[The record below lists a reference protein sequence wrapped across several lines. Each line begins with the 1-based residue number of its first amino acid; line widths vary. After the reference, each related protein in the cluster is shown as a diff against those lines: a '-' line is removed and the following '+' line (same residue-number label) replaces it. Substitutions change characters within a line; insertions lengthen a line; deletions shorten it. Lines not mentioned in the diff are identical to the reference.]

1 MPIIE
6 DLTISEDIRLIV
18 WEISETIN
26 DLNTE
31 DLLSKYSLKLL
42 NQKKSQIHKKQ
53 FLAVRNILKEL
64 SIQDQDL
71 VYDES
76 GKPFIRNG
84 QNISFSHS
92 DIYAAVI
99 IGKQMVGID
108 IEIRRDRILKIKEK
122 FLEIELNYPGDINS
136 DKALIYWNIKEG
148 IFKTVDNAEIDFRKN
163 ILVLPLDLNN
173 NYIKSWYL
181 NDDQIDSYNSY
192 YKISKNYTLAYVIKE

>member
-6 DLTISEDIRLIV
+6 DLTISDDIRLIV
-18 WEISETIN
+18 WEISESIK
-26 DLNTE
+26 DLKTE
-31 DLLSKYSLKLL
+31 DLLSEDSLKLL
-42 NQKKSQIHKKQ
+42 NQRKSEIHKKQ
-53 FLAVRNILKEL
+53 FLVIRNILKEL
-64 SIQDQDL
+64 SIHDQDL

-76 GKPFIRNG
+76 GKPFITNG

-92 DIYAAVI
+92 DTYAAVI

-122 FLEIELNYPGDINS
+122 FLEIELNYPGDLKS
-136 DKALIYWNIKEG
+136 EKALIYWNIKES
-148 IFKTVDNAEIDFRKN
+148 IFKTVSNAEIDFRKN

-192 YKISKNYTLAYVIKE
+192 YKVSKNYTLAYVIKG

>member
-6 DLTISEDIRLIV
+6 DLTISDDIRLIV
-18 WEISETIN
+18 WEISESIK
-26 DLNTE
+26 DLKTE
-31 DLLSKYSLKLL
+31 DLLSEDSLKLL
-42 NQKKSQIHKKQ
+42 NQRKSEIHKKQ
-53 FLAVRNILKEL
+53 FLTIRNILKKL
-64 SIQDQDL
+64 SIHDQDL
-71 VYDES
+71 VYDEL

-92 DIYAAVI
+92 DMYAAVI

-108 IEIRRDRILKIKEK
+108 IEIRRDRILKVKEK
-122 FLEIELNYPGDINS
+122 FLEIELNYPGDLNS
-136 DKALIYWNIKEG
+136 EKALIYWNIKES
-148 IFKTVDNAEIDFRKN
+148 IFKTVSNAEIDFRKN

-192 YKISKNYTLAYVIKE
+192 YKVSKNYTLAYVIKG

>member
-6 DLTISEDIRLIV
+6 DLTISKDIRLIV

-122 FLEIELNYPGDINS
+122 FLEIELNYPGDLNS
-136 DKALIYWNIKEG
+136 EKALIYWNIKES
-148 IFKTVDNAEIDFRKN
+148 IFKTVDSAEIDFRKN

-192 YKISKNYTLAYVIKE
+192 YKVSKNYTLAYVIKG

>member
-6 DLTISEDIRLIV
+6 DLIISDDIRLIV
-18 WEISETIN
+18 WEISESIK
-26 DLNTE
+26 DLKTE
-31 DLLSKYSLKLL
+31 DLLSEDSLKLL
-42 NQKKSQIHKKQ
+42 NQRKSEIHKKQ
-53 FLAVRNILKEL
+53 FLAIRNILKEL
-64 SIQDQDL
+64 SIHDQDL
-71 VYDES
+71 VYDEL

-92 DIYAAVI
+92 DMYAAVI

-108 IEIRRDRILKIKEK
+108 IEMRRHRILKIKEK
-122 FLEIELNYPGDINS
+122 FLEIELNYPGDLNS
-136 DKALIYWNIKEG
+136 EKALIYWNIKES

-192 YKISKNYTLAYVIKE
+192 YKVSKNYTLAYVIKG

>member
-31 DLLSKYSLKLL
+31 DLLSKDSLKLL

-53 FLAVRNILKEL
+53 FLAIRNILKEL
-64 SIQDQDL
+64 SIQDQDI
-71 VYDES
+71 VYYES
-76 GKPFIRNG
+76 GKPFIRDG

-92 DIYAAVI
+92 DMYAAVI

-108 IEIRRDRILKIKEK
+108 IEIRSDRILKIKEK
-122 FLEIELNYPGDINS
+122 FLETELNYPGDLNT
-136 DKALIYWNIKEG
+136 DKALIYWNIKES
-148 IFKTVDNAEIDFRKN
+148 IFKTVDNSGIDFRKN

-192 YKISKNYTLAYVIKE
+192 YKVSKNYTLAYVIKG

>member
-26 DLNTE
+26 DLKTE
-31 DLLSKYSLKLL
+31 DLLGKDSLKLL
-42 NQKKSQIHKKQ
+42 NQRKSEIHKKQ
-53 FLAVRNILKEL
+53 FFAIRNILKEL
-64 SIQDQDL
+64 SIQDQDV

-92 DIYAAVI
+92 DMYAAVI
-99 IGKQMVGID
+99 IGKQTVGID

-122 FLEIELNYPGDINS
+122 FLEIELNYPGDLNS
-136 DKALIYWNIKEG
+136 EKALIYWNIKES
-148 IFKTVDNAEIDFRKN
+148 IFKTVDSAEIDFRKN

-192 YKISKNYTLAYVIKE
+192 YKVSKNYTLAYVIKA

>member
-122 FLEIELNYPGDINS
+122 FLEIELTQ
-136 DKALIYWNIKEG
+136 
-148 IFKTVDNAEIDFRKN
+148 KT
-163 ILVLPLDLNN
+163 
-173 NYIKSWYL
+173 YYL
-181 NDDQIDSYNSY
+181 SFW
-192 YKISKNYTLAYVIKE
+192 

>member
-18 WEISETIN
+18 WEISESVN
-26 DLNTE
+26 DLKTE
-31 DLLSKYSLKLL
+31 DLLSEDSLKLL
-42 NQKKSQIHKKQ
+42 NQRKSEIHKKQ
-53 FLAVRNILKEL
+53 FLAIRNILKEL
-64 SIQDQDL
+64 SIHDQDL
-71 VYDES
+71 VYDEL

-92 DIYAAVI
+92 DMYAAVI

-108 IEIRRDRILKIKEK
+108 IEIRRDKILKVKEK
-122 FLEIELNYPGDINS
+122 FLEIELNYPGDLNS
-136 DKALIYWNIKEG
+136 EKALIYWNIKES
-148 IFKTVDNAEIDFRKN
+148 IFKTVSDAEIDFRKN

-192 YKISKNYTLAYVIKE
+192 YKVSKNYTLAYVIKG

>member
-18 WEISETIN
+18 WEISESIK
-26 DLNTE
+26 DLKTE
-31 DLLSKYSLKLL
+31 DLLSEDSLKLL

>member
-122 FLEIELNYPGDINS
+122 FLEIELNYPGDLNS
-136 DKALIYWNIKEG
+136 EKALIYWNIKES
-148 IFKTVDNAEIDFRKN
+148 IFKTVDSAEIDFRKN

-192 YKISKNYTLAYVIKE
+192 YKISKNYTLAYVIKG

>member
-26 DLNTE
+26 DLKTE
-31 DLLSKYSLKLL
+31 DLLGKDSLKLL
-42 NQKKSQIHKKQ
+42 NQRKSEIHKKQ
-53 FLAVRNILKEL
+53 FFAIRNILKEL
-64 SIQDQDL
+64 SIQDQDV

-92 DIYAAVI
+92 DMYAAVI
-99 IGKQMVGID
+99 IGKQTVGID

-122 FLEIELNYPGDINS
+122 FLEIELNYPGNLNS
-136 DKALIYWNIKEG
+136 EKALIYWNIKES
-148 IFKTVDNAEIDFRKN
+148 IFKTVGYSGIDFRKN

-192 YKISKNYTLAYVIKE
+192 YKVSKNYTLAYVIKG

>member
-26 DLNTE
+26 DLMTE
-31 DLLSKYSLKLL
+31 VMLSEDSLKLL
-42 NQKKSQIHKKQ
+42 NQRKSEIHKKQ
-53 FLAVRNILKEL
+53 FLAIRNILKEL
-64 SIQDQDL
+64 SIHDQDL

-76 GKPFIRNG
+76 GKPFIRDG

-92 DIYAAVI
+92 EMYAAVI
-99 IGKQMVGID
+99 IGKQTVGID
-108 IEIRRDRILKIKEK
+108 IEIRRDKILKIKEK
-122 FLEIELNYPGDINS
+122 FLEIELNYPGDLNS
-136 DKALIYWNIKEG
+136 EKALIYWNIKES
-148 IFKTVDNAEIDFRKN
+148 IFKTVSDAEIDFRKN

-181 NDDQIDSYNSY
+181 NDDQIDFYNSY
-192 YKISKNYTLAYVIKE
+192 YKISKNYTLAYVIKG

>member
-26 DLNTE
+26 DLQTE
-31 DLLSKYSLKLL
+31 DLLSKDSLKLL
-42 NQKKSQIHKKQ
+42 NERKSEIHKKQ
-53 FLAVRNILKEL
+53 FLAIRNILKEL
-64 SIQDQDL
+64 SIQDQDV

-76 GKPFIRNG
+76 GKPFIRDG

-92 DIYAAVI
+92 DNYAAVI

-108 IEIRRDRILKIKEK
+108 IEIKRDRILKIKEK
-122 FLEIELNYPGDINS
+122 FLGIELNYPGDLNS
-136 DKALIYWNIKEG
+136 EKALIYWNIKES
-148 IFKTVDNAEIDFRKN
+148 IFKTVGNSVIDFRKN
-163 ILVLPLDLNN
+163 ILVLPLNLNN

-181 NDDQIDSYNSY
+181 KDDQIDSYNSY
-192 YKISKNYTLAYVIKE
+192 YKVSKNYTLAYVIKG

>member
-6 DLTISEDIRLIV
+6 DLTISKDIRLIV

-26 DLNTE
+26 DLKTEVMLSE
-31 DLLSKYSLKLL
+31 DLLKLL
-42 NQKKSQIHKKQ
+42 HQRKSEIHKKQ
-53 FLAVRNILKEL
+53 FLAIRNILKEL
-64 SIQDQDL
+64 SIDDQDL
-71 VYDES
+71 LYDES
-76 GKPFIRNG
+76 GKPFIRDS

-92 DIYAAVI
+92 DNYAAVI
-99 IGKQMVGID
+99 IGKQIVGID

-122 FLEIELNYPGDINS
+122 FLGIELNYPGDLNS
-136 DKALIYWNIKEG
+136 DKALIYWNIKES
-148 IFKTVDNAEIDFRKN
+148 IFKTVGNSSIDFRKN

-192 YKISKNYTLAYVIKE
+192 YKISKNYTLAYVIKG

>member
-6 DLTISEDIRLIV
+6 DLTISKDIRLIV

-26 DLNTE
+26 DLKTE
-31 DLLSKYSLKLL
+31 DLLSEDSLKLL
-42 NQKKSQIHKKQ
+42 NQRKSEIHKKQ
-53 FLAVRNILKEL
+53 FLAIRNILKEL
-64 SIQDQDL
+64 SIDDQDL
-71 VYDES
+71 LYDES
-76 GKPFIRNG
+76 GKPFIRDG

-92 DIYAAVI
+92 DNYAAVI

-108 IEIRRDRILKIKEK
+108 IEIKRDKILKIKEK
-122 FLEIELNYPGDINS
+122 FLGIELNYPGDLNA
-136 DKALIYWNIKEG
+136 DKALIYWNIKES
-148 IFKTVDNAEIDFRKN
+148 IFKTVGNSGIDFKKN

-192 YKISKNYTLAYVIKE
+192 YKISKNYTLAYVIKG

>member
-26 DLNTE
+26 DLKTE
-31 DLLSKYSLKLL
+31 DLLGKDSLKLL
-42 NQKKSQIHKKQ
+42 NQRKSEIHKKQ

-122 FLEIELNYPGDINS
+122 FLEIELNYPGDLNS
-136 DKALIYWNIKEG
+136 EKALIYWNIKES
-148 IFKTVDNAEIDFRKN
+148 IFKTVDSAEIDFRKN

-192 YKISKNYTLAYVIKE
+192 YKVSKNYTLAYVIKG

>member
-26 DLNTE
+26 DLKTE
-31 DLLSKYSLKLL
+31 DLLSKDSLKLL
-42 NQKKSQIHKKQ
+42 NQRKSEIHKKQ
-53 FLAVRNILKEL
+53 FFAIRNILKEL
-64 SIQDQDL
+64 SIQDQDV

-92 DIYAAVI
+92 DMYAAVI
-99 IGKQMVGID
+99 IGKQTVGID

-122 FLEIELNYPGDINS
+122 FLEIELNYPGNLNS
-136 DKALIYWNIKEG
+136 EKALIYWNIKES
-148 IFKTVDNAEIDFRKN
+148 IFKTVGYSGIDFRKN

-192 YKISKNYTLAYVIKE
+192 YKVSKNYTLAYVIKA

>member
-122 FLEIELNYPGDINS
+122 FLEIELNYPGDLNS
-136 DKALIYWNIKEG
+136 EKALIYWNIKES
-148 IFKTVDNAEIDFRKN
+148 IFKTVDSAEIDFRKN

-192 YKISKNYTLAYVIKE
+192 YKVSKNYTLAYVIKG

>member
-6 DLTISEDIRLIV
+6 DLTISDDIRLIV
-18 WEISETIN
+18 WEISESIK
-26 DLNTE
+26 DLKTE
-31 DLLSKYSLKLL
+31 DLLSEDSLKLL
-42 NQKKSQIHKKQ
+42 NQRKSEIHKKQ
-53 FLAVRNILKEL
+53 FLAIRNILKEL
-64 SIQDQDL
+64 SIHDQDL

-76 GKPFIRNG
+76 GKPFITNG

-92 DIYAAVI
+92 DMYAAVI

-122 FLEIELNYPGDINS
+122 FLEIELNYPGDLNS
-136 DKALIYWNIKEG
+136 EKALIYWNIKES
-148 IFKTVDNAEIDFRKN
+148 IFKTVSNAEIDFRKN

-192 YKISKNYTLAYVIKE
+192 YKVSKNYTLAYVIKG

>member
-6 DLTISEDIRLIV
+6 DLTISQDIRLIV

-26 DLNTE
+26 DLKTE
-31 DLLSKYSLKLL
+31 DLLSEDSLKLL

-53 FLAVRNILKEL
+53 FLAIRNILKEL
-64 SIQDQDL
+64 SIDDQDL

-76 GKPFIRNG
+76 GKPFFRDG

-99 IGKQMVGID
+99 IGKQVVGID

-122 FLEIELNYPGDINS
+122 FLEIELNYPGDLNS
-136 DKALIYWNIKEG
+136 DKALIYWSIKES
-148 IFKTVDNAEIDFRKN
+148 IFKTVGNSGIDFRKN
-163 ILVLPLDLNN
+163 ILVLPLDMNN

-192 YKISKNYTLAYVIKE
+192 YKISKNYTLAYVIKG

>member
-26 DLNTE
+26 DLKTE
-31 DLLSKYSLKLL
+31 VILSEDSLKLL
-42 NQKKSQIHKKQ
+42 KQRKSEIQKKQL
-53 FLAVRNILKEL
+53 LAVRNILKEL
-64 SIQDQDL
+64 SINDQDL
-71 VYDES
+71 VYDKS
-76 GKPFIRNG
+76 GKPFIRDG

-92 DIYAAVI
+92 DNYAAVI
-99 IGKQMVGID
+99 IGKQMIGID
-108 IEIRRDRILKIKEK
+108 IEIRSDRILKIKEK
-122 FLEIELNYPGDINS
+122 FLETELNYPGDLNT
-136 DKALIYWNIKEG
+136 DKALIYWNIKES
-148 IFKTVDNAEIDFRKN
+148 IFKTVDNSGIDFRKN

-192 YKISKNYTLAYVIKE
+192 YKVSKNYTLAYVIKG